1 MASTISFR
9 DNTPL
14 VMKDAALN
22 PEPYNGRLQG
32 YFGGGGVKLIKSL
45 ETKYGGR
52 HPS

>member
-9 DNTPL
+9 DTAPL
-14 VMKDAALN
+14 VMKDAALH

-32 YFGGGGVKLIKSL
+32 YFGGEGVKLSESL